1 MRRASAARLPSRS
14 TPRGRPSCSSS
25 TSLERS
31 TAQDAASRPRPDAV
45 ITPHDLVTLGEVLL
59 RLSIPS
65 PGRFETARQLDV
77 QIGGAEA
84 NVAATCARL
93 GLRTALISALPAN
106 AWGDRVRRELASHG
120 LDCAGVRMREDARLG
135 VYFLEYAA
143 PPRPIRVLYD
153 RPLRRARLVHLS
165 GITPAL
171 GDAPRALFRR
181 ALGEAELVSFDVNY
195 RAKLWKPDEARDL
208 MLGVL
213 PQVRYLFV
221 GADEARTI
229 FGLEG
234 EAAAVLSGLTRL
246 APKATVTLM
255 QGEAGSTV
263 ADRARLYRPAP
274 RHTVQVVDPIGAGD
288 AYVAGFLWAVLQ
300 KRPLQDA
307 VDIAATVAA
316 LKCSLWGD
324 IALINAQD
332 VDDALGGSL
341 AVRR

>member
-1 MRRASAARLPSRS
+1 M
-14 TPRGRPSCSSS
+14 T
-25 TSLERS
+25 
-31 TAQDAASRPRPDAV
+31 
-45 ITPHDLVTLGEVLL
+45 TPHDLVTLGEVLL

-120 LDCAGVRMREDARLG
+120 LDCAGVRMQGDARLG
-135 VYFLEYAA
+135 LYFLEYAS

-153 RPLRRARLVHLS
+153 RRDSAFAQLTVEEVDWEPIRRARLVHLS

-181 ALGEAELVSFDVNY
+181 ALDEAPLVSFDVNY
-195 RAKLWKPDEARDL
+195 RAKLWKPDEARAL

-221 GADEARTI
+221 GADEARAI
-229 FGLEG
+229 FGLDG
-234 EAAAVLSGLTRL
+234 AAEEVLTGLTRL

-263 ADRARLYRPAP
+263 ADGARLYRPVP
-274 RHTVQVVDPIGAGD
+274 RHPVQVVDPIGAGD
-288 AYVAGFLWAVLQ
+288 AYVAGFLWSVLQ

-324 IALINAQD
+324 IALISAQD

>member
-1 MRRASAARLPSRS
+1 M
-14 TPRGRPSCSSS
+14 
-25 TSLERS
+25 
-31 TAQDAASRPRPDAV
+31 
-45 ITPHDLVTLGEVLL
+45 HDLVTLGEVLL
-59 RLSIPS
+59 RLAIPS

-153 RPLRRARLVHLS
+153 RRDSAFARLTVDEVDWEPLRRARLVHLS

-171 GDAPRALFRR
+171 GDAPRALFRH
-181 ALGEAELVSFDVNY
+181 ALDEAELVSFDVNY

-208 MLGVL
+208 ILGVL
-213 PQVRYLFV
+213 PQVRYLFI

-234 EAAAVLSGLTRL
+234 EAEAVLTGLTRL

-307 VDIAATVAA
+307 VNIAATVAA